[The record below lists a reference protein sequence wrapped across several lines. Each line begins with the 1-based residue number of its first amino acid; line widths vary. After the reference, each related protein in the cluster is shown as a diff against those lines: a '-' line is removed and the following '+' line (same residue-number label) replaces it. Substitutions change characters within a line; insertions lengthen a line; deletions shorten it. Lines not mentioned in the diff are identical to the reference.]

1 MRVEILANWK
11 RGMYVNENEN
21 MLHKFIKNYT
31 ENKQNRAGNL
41 ETKKEKLEIQL
52 RKEEEKLDKLS
63 AIKKELISKE
73 KSYDEVYAYLLQIL
87 KSRGILFDI
96 PRSAVEIE
104 EWDNLYIKRKQGVY
118 SLIDK
123 NQQVVY
129 SIDEKYYDSIEHIVT
144 NYKYSAVVVRKD
156 AYFLKV
162 QIRIL

>member
-1 MRVEILANWK
+1 MNQ
-11 RGMYVNENEN
+11 NEN

-31 ENKQNRAGNL
+31 ENKQNRVQDLG
-41 ETKKEKLEIQL
+41 TKKEKLEIQL
-52 RKEEEKLDKLS
+52 KKEEEKLDKLS
-63 AIKKELISKE
+63 AIKEKLIAKE
-73 KSYDEVYAYLLQIL
+73 KSYDEVYSYLLQIL

-96 PRSAVEIE
+96 PKSAVEIE
-104 EWDNLYIKRKQGVY
+104 EWDNLYIKKEHGAY

-123 NQQVVY
+123 NQQAVY
-129 SIDEKYYDSIEHIVT
+129 SIDKKYYDSIEHIVT

>member
-1 MRVEILANWK
+1 M
-11 RGMYVNENEN
+11 NENEN